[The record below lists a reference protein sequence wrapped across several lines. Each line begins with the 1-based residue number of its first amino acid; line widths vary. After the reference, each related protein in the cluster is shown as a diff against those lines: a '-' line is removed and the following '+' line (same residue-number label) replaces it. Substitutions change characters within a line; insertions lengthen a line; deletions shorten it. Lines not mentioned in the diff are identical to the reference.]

1 MDTFQKKYVIGI
13 DLGGT
18 KITTAIADFTGELI
32 EKTTLATGAKEGEEE
47 VMKRIIQSVEMV
59 MEASGLLIEEVGA
72 IGIGSPGPINSETGA
87 IITTPNL
94 PFKNFSL
101 TKPLEECFK
110 VPAYLDNDGNVA
122 AIGEWMFGAGKGYEN
137 VLYITVSTGVGG
149 GAVLNNEP
157 YHGSTANALEI
168 GHMIIEPSSPHQ
180 CNCGNYG
187 DVEALCSGTSIS
199 KRAMEAIAKG
209 RKSSLTKHETI
220 TSYEV
225 YQAYKEGDEL
235 SIEILTKAW
244 HYLGIAVAN
253 MILIFDPEVIA
264 IGGGVSRIG
273 DDMFQAVRASAKQHC
288 FDFMYDSVKILPTCL
303 SQDTGV
309 KGAVALAIVNWEKTA
324 KISQGKQ

>member
-1 MDTFQKKYVIGI
+1 MDKLKKKYVIGI

-18 KITTAIADFTGELI
+18 KITSAIADLTGEVI

-59 MEASGLLIEEVGA
+59 MEASGLLLEEVLA
-72 IGIGSPGPINSETGA
+72 IGIGSPGPIDSITGS

-101 TKPLEECFK
+101 TKPLEEHFK

-137 VLYITVSTGVGG
+137 VLYMTVSTGVGG
-149 GAVLNNEP
+149 GAVLNNQP

-168 GHMIIEPSSPHQ
+168 GHMIIEPSSPYQ

-187 DVEALCSGTSIS
+187 DVEALSSGTSIS
-199 KRAMEAIAKG
+199 ERAMEAIAKG
-209 RKSSLTKHETI
+209 RETSLTKHEKV

-225 YQAYKEGDEL
+225 YQGYKEGDEL
-235 SIEILTKAW
+235 SVEILTKAW
-244 HYLGIAVAN
+244 YYLGIAVAN
-253 MILIFDPEVIA
+253 MILIFDPDVIA
-264 IGGGVSRIG
+264 IGGGVSRMG
-273 DDMFQAVRASAKQHC
+273 DDMFKAVRASAKKHC
-288 FDFMYDSVKILPTCL
+288 FGFMYDSVKIVPTGL

-309 KGAVALAIVNWEKTA
+309 RGAVALAIVKSEDK
-324 KISQGKQ
+324 